1 MDAGQFSGRS
11 AFCALWS
18 FAPCAA
24 EFLCAKIRTARRL
37 RALTQNSRKQALQ
50 HRSRN
55 ARRGSKFRSRISA
68 ALQASRTGNLK
79 PSLGQAAYGDHEAQ
93 TSETGASP
101 QIESLLAEPGAF
113 LAIRAAISESARPR
127 PQGGDWTPNSRGWNF
142 RPEPEI
148 SVSWSGTFRTVKSQA
163 CNLLP
168 GRGRSFQRNFPARLP
183 LSNRV
188 QAARSPRIKRHSNSR
203 NRSFWSLE
211 ARCMRLAF

>member
-1 MDAGQFSGRS
+1 MRYREIAPLEGGGGSLDAGQFPVRS

-18 FAPCAA
+18 LASCAA

-55 ARRGSKFRSRISA
+55 ARRGSKFRSRTSA
-68 ALQASRTGNLK
+68 TLQASRTGNLK
-79 PSLGQAAYGDHEAQ
+79 PSLGQTAYGDHEAQ

-127 PQGGDWTPNSRGWNF
+127 PQGGDWIPNSRSWNF

-148 SVSWSGTFRTVKSQA
+148 S
-163 CNLLP
+163 
-168 GRGRSFQRNFPARLP
+168 
-183 LSNRV
+183 
-188 QAARSPRIKRHSNSR
+188 
-203 NRSFWSLE
+203 
-211 ARCMRLAF
+211 AF